1 MLNIINL
8 LDIVISPRDRLLY
21 RIDQLLPFII
31 GFIILVIV
39 IITIIVIN
47 KKNKKKW

>member
-8 LDIVISPRDRLLY
+8 LDLVITPRDRLLFKL
-21 RIDQLLPFII
+21 DQLLPFII

-39 IITIIVIN
+39 IIAIIAIN
-47 KKNKKKW
+47 KKKKKK